1 VSKKADNIMSDKDD
15 SDELPLE
22 PLAAPGRVSSE
33 DVPAGVP
40 GPRAARF
47 GEGVE
52 GAGARRERGVTG
64 ARTGPIE
71 RTSTFLHDVRAEMK
85 RVSWPAAKEVKNTT
99 IITIVA
105 VIFFAIYLFGVD
117 QLIVQIG
124 HFGAW
129 LLSLVGIAA

>member
-1 VSKKADNIMSDKDD
+1 M
-15 SDELPLE
+15 
-22 PLAAPGRVSSE
+22 
-33 DVPAGVP
+33 
-40 GPRAARF
+40 
-47 GEGVE
+47 
-52 GAGARRERGVTG
+52 
-64 ARTGPIE
+64 
-71 RTSTFLHDVRAEMK
+71 HDVRAEMK

-105 VIFFAIYLFGVD
+105 VVFFAIYLFGVD

>member
-1 VSKKADNIMSDKDD
+1 VSKKADSIMSDKDD
-15 SDELPLE
+15 ADELPLE
-22 PLAAPGRVSSE
+22 PEPPPGRVSSA
-33 DVPAGVP
+33 DVPPGAP

-47 GEGVE
+47 GEGAE
-52 GAGARRERGVTG
+52 GKAGRRERGVTG

-71 RTSTFLHDVRAEMK
+71 RTGNFLRDVRAEMK
-85 RVSWPAAKEVKNTT
+85 RVSWPTANEVKNTT
-99 IITIVA
+99 IITVIA

-117 QLIVQIG
+117 QAIVQIG